1 MLATITHATH
11 FLAMTISLWMAFYLF
26 ARGFPNRVT
35 LRAVLALL
43 AIAIF
48 FLDTYNHYYTPQ
60 TNTNPLR
67 AALLVIA
74 LICWYST
81 TFTLLAPKTKARFRW
96 MEITVYLLGISSV
109 ILLMFAKSSA
119 IQDVNILYTA
129 ELESNFI
136 NILYGTTQITA
147 VMGVLFNL
155 TIQDRVRRTTEG
167 KYYFIASMFLG
178 LAFIY
183 GILSLV
189 IESIF
194 PRVVEDGLVFGCI
207 FLLGISV
214 ARHQS
219 MVERRTIWQDF
230 PIAMLGMTGIVA
242 FYMAVCYW
250 FGVPNHL
257 LGTIA
262 ALVITTHSMFDL
274 GREAVER
281 WRKLEEDRFRQK
293 SLFAKKLGDETL
305 GSYLDEE
312 LALLLKTLNAS
323 GGLIATKREDKLI
336 VAASHYSLP
345 PNSEIPELSI
355 PSESLS
361 RVEDAIAGLA
371 WVSQAFEG
379 MDPVALVGIG
389 PPNAK
394 LKYSTGDLEL
404 LDEFTDQIGTLI
416 SISSSRNNKIQPAV
430 SRVVESL
437 ALPPE
442 AEWVKMVDDGLRR
455 YGDFVSLGQ
464 SPLADW
470 TGVNGL
476 SHIERGK
483 QMQRALHEAIQSLRP
498 EGERPPEPLPREWYS
513 HVVLHDAYVKG
524 VPNREVMA
532 RLYVSEGT
540 FHRIRRHAVRGV
552 ARYLAEKKRLES

>member
-1 MLATITHATH
+1 MLVAITHTTH

-26 ARGFPNRVT
+26 ARGFPNRIT
-35 LRAVLALL
+35 LRVVLALL

-48 FLDTYNHYYTPQ
+48 FLDTYNHFYTPQ
-60 TNTNPLR
+60 KNTNPLR

-81 TFTLLAPKTKARFRW
+81 TFTLLAPKTQTRFRW
-96 MEITVYLLGISSV
+96 MEITIYLLGAFSV
-109 ILLMFAKSSA
+109 ILLTFTKSDTM
-119 IQDVNILYTA
+119 QDVSTLYTA
-129 ELESNFI
+129 KLESNFI
-136 NILYGTTQITA
+136 NILYGATQITA

-155 TIQDRVRRTTEG
+155 SVQERIRRTTEG
-167 KYYFIASMFLG
+167 KYYFTASVFLV
-178 LAFIY
+178 LAFVY
-183 GILSLV
+183 GIVSLV
-189 IESIF
+189 SESIF
-194 PRVVEDGLVFGCI
+194 PRVIEDGFVFGGI

-230 PIAMLGMTGIVA
+230 PIAMLGMTGIVV
-242 FYMAVCYW
+242 FYMTICYF
-250 FGVPNHL
+250 FGVSNHL

-262 ALVITTHSMFDL
+262 ALVITTHSMYDL

-281 WRKLEEDRFRQK
+281 WRKLEEDRFRRK
-293 SLFAKKLGDETL
+293 SLFAKKLVDEAL
-305 GSYLDEE
+305 DSYLDEE

-336 VAASHYSLP
+336 VTASRRSLQTQ
-345 PNSEIPELSI
+345 SEIPKPSI
-355 PSESLS
+355 PSESLF
-361 RVEDAIAGLA
+361 RPEDTIPGLA

-379 MDPVALVGIG
+379 MDPIVLVGIG
-389 PPNAK
+389 PSNTK
-394 LKYSTGDLEL
+394 LEYSTGDLEL

-416 SISSSRNNKIQPAV
+416 SISNSRNNGIQPTV
-430 SRVVESL
+430 SYVAESL
-437 ALPPE
+437 ALPSE
-442 AEWVKMVDDGLRR
+442 ADWVKMVDDGLRR
-455 YGDFVSLGQ
+455 FADYVSLGQ
-464 SPLADW
+464 SPLADQV
-470 TGVNGL
+470 GAGGK

-483 QMQRALHEAIQSLRP
+483 QVQMVLREAIQSLRP
-498 EGERPPEPLPREWYS
+498 EGERPPEPLPREWYN

-552 ARYLAEKKRLES
+552 AKYLIEKKKSGN